1 MKIYISHLRKGDYEN
16 TLYKPLLASELANTH
31 MFILPHQN
39 SDKPFN
45 TKELFS
51 KKGCDLVV
59 AEISAPATGQGIEL
73 GWANMYNI
81 PIYSYYRKGTDV
93 SGSALAISAK
103 QSQYDTIEE
112 LITQLT
118 IDLKT

>member
-1 MKIYISHLRKGDYEN
+1 MKIYISHLRKGDYES
-16 TLYKPLLASELANTH
+16 TLYKPLLASELTNSH

-51 KKGCDLVV
+51 QKGCDLVV

-81 PIYSYYRKGTDV
+81 PIYSYYRNGADV

-118 IDLKT
+118 VDLKT